1 VQTLL
6 ATSPVQSVQTEVSSG
21 KVYVAV
27 HLVHTA
33 SAIVPRHFTQTLSTA
48 VSPVAQA
55 VQTLS
60 ATVPAHAVHFLVSS
74 GKV

>member
-1 VQTLL
+1 MQTLS
-6 ATSPVQSVQTEVSSG
+6 ATSPVQAVQPVAASG
-21 KVYVAV
+21 KVSLSK